1 MNDNDTLK
9 VRGYLTRAVQFFL
22 GLDGVLHGLE
32 VISAYREQAWVTF
45 ALTSFHAAIFFLA
58 IYFVGHD
65 HSHHHGDSESEESGV
80 GWMKWILPVVI
91 IVLLIMSGAVEELL
105 HAGHDH

>member
-1 MNDNDTLK
+1 MTNK
-9 VRGYLTRAVQFFL
+9 PEIRGYLTRAVQFFL

-32 VISAYREQAWVTF
+32 VISAYHEKAWLTF
-45 ALTSFHAAIFFLA
+45 ALTSFHATIFFLA

-65 HSHHHGDSESEESGV
+65 HSHHQEESESSEGSV
-80 GWMKWILPVVI
+80 NWMKWILPAVI

>member
-1 MNDNDTLK
+1 MDNK
-9 VRGYLTRAVQFFL
+9 PQVRGYLTRAVQFFL

-32 VISAYREQAWVTF
+32 VISAYHEKAWLTF
-45 ALTSFHAAIFFLA
+45 MLTSFHAAIFFLA

-65 HSHHHGDSESEESGV
+65 HSHHHNHDSDPKTPQLN
-80 GWMKWILPVVI
+80 WMKWVLPFVVI
-91 IVLLIMSGAVEELL
+91 ALLIMSGAVEELL

>member
-1 MNDNDTLK
+1 MTNK
-9 VRGYLTRAVQFFL
+9 PEIRGYLTRAVQFFL

-32 VISAYREQAWVTF
+32 VISAYREQAWITF

-65 HSHHHGDSESEESGV
+65 HSHHHHESSEGSESSV
-80 GWMKWILPVVI
+80 NWMKWILPVVI

>member
-1 MNDNDTLK
+1 MSNESNTL
-9 VRGYLTRAVQFFL
+9 RGYMTRAVQFFL
-22 GLDGVLHGLE
+22 GLDGILHGLE
-32 VISAYREQAWVTF
+32 VISAYREQAWMTF
-45 ALTSFHAAIFFLA
+45 ALTSFHATIFFLA

-65 HSHHHGDSESEESGV
+65 HSHHHEESESLGSMK
-80 GWMKWILPVVI
+80 WMKWILPVVI